1 MELWEKIKS
10 NAIVQKVVDFVCKY
24 TNVKPILEFLQSAK
38 SLQKTISIILRVFTV
53 LFAIML
59 FIVWIISWR
68 FINYFQF
75 FGGLGYFIWQLA
87 YLYAGIVITKI
98 LYQRFTEIVDLPK
111 SEYIITP
118 IIAQVIVTVGEVFFI
133 FLAVMSVP
141 AMLAIWLGGT
151 SLSYGM
157 GSIGSFLSLVDIL
170 NPGGIFM
177 AGISV
182 FIMSW
187 VIGFLILVFA
197 RLTTETVL
205 ALVSIAKDASII
217 RTKTTTIARRK

>member
-10 NAIVQKVVDFVCKY
+10 NAVVKKVVDFVCKY
-24 TNVKPILEFLQSAK
+24 TNVKPVLDFLKSAK
-38 SLQKTISIILRVFTV
+38 SLQKTISIILRVFTI

-59 FIVWIISWR
+59 FVVWIISWR
-68 FINYFQF
+68 YINHFQF
-75 FGGLGYFIWQLA
+75 FGGLGYLIWQLA
-87 YLYAGIVITKI
+87 FLYAGIIITKI

-111 SEYIITP
+111 SEYVITP
-118 IIAQVIVTVGEVFFI
+118 IIAQVMVTFGEVFFI

-141 AMLAIWLGGT
+141 GMLAIWLAGS
-151 SLSYGM
+151 SLPGSLGM
-157 GSIGSFLSLVDIL
+157 FLAIVDVVS
-170 NPGGIFM
+170 PGNIFM

-187 VIGFLILVFA
+187 VIGFLVLIFA

-217 RTKTTTIARRK
+217 RTKTTTIARKK